1 MSNNN
6 VLFIVDNEET
16 LFLLATCYYR
26 SGRIRQAQALLSK
39 KSPNSP
45 QCRFLLA
52 KCCYD
57 LEKYAEAEA
66 AIIGGYYKQLKN
78 FDEIVS
84 QFGDEA
90 CFSLQILAKVY
101 YKMTRTVKG
110 NEAHKLALKLNPF
123 LWHSFEELCNT
134 GEKVDAN
141 KVFQLDKL
149 DNLSSCIG
157 SAPVTCSIPE
167 PELIL
172 PNIPINTPTPN
183 ICNNM

>member
-1 MSNNN
+1 MY
-6 VLFIVDNEET
+6 VWLAVDNEET

-26 SGRIRQAQALLSK
+26 SGRVRQAQALLMNRSL
-39 KSPNSP
+39 SSP

-57 LEKYAEAEA
+57 LEKFAEAEA
-66 AIIGGYYKQLKN
+66 AIQGGYYKQLKN

-90 CFSLQILAKVY
+90 CFALQIIAKIY
-101 YKMTRTVKG
+101 YKMTRTAKG

-141 KVFQLDKL
+141 KIFQLDRL
-149 DNLSSCIG
+149 ESLSTCIG
-157 SAPVTCSIPE
+157 SVSVSLSHCRE
-167 PELIL
+167 EGELIV
-172 PNIPINTPTPN
+172 PSGNVQNTPTSN
-183 ICNNM
+183 VCNNM